1 MLLPMPGTY
10 ALMGT
15 TVDLMQL
22 FVYTTGSPRLM
33 EGQIEGQVG
42 R

>member
-1 MLLPMPGTY
+1 MLLPMPETY
-10 ALMGT
+10 ALKGT

-22 FVYTTGSPRLM
+22 FVYTAGSPRLM
-33 EGQIEGQVG
+33 KGQIEGRVE